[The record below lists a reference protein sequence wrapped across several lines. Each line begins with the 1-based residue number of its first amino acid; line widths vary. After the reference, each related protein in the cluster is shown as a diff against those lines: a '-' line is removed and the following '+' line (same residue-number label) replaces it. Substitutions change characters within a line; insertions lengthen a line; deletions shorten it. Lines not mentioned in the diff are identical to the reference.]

1 MSSETI
7 ATSPQPCGPRRRR
20 RPDWRRAAALIAS
33 GHSPQ
38 SVAGAVG
45 THPKYVLRQLR
56 QSRRLGRW
64 IAQDR
69 EILALL
75 SAFAPAT
82 NGDTGFAGAQASP
95 EVRKRLCKRR
105 QSTCKGRLSESKTL

>member
-1 MSSETI
+1 MSPETI

-20 RPDWRRAAALIAS
+20 RPDWRRAAVLIAR
-33 GHSPQ
+33 GDSPE
-38 SVAGAVG
+38 SVARAVG
-45 THPKYVLRQLR
+45 TRPKYVLRQLR

-75 SAFAPAT
+75 SAFAPVT

-95 EVRKRLCKRR
+95 ELPKRLCKRR
-105 QSTCKGRLSESKTL
+105 QSTCKGCLSESKAL